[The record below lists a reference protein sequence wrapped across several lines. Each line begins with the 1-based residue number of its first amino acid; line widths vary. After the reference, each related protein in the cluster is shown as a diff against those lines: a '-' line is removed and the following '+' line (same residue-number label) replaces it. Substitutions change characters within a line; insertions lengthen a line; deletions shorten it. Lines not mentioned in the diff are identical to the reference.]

1 MDYKVIKEKYN
12 KPQMSDETAKK
23 IQQLEIAYKIFIA
36 GTFVVGAITVI
47 DIFTPDPL
55 FLLDE
60 AALAAITGF
69 LKTAASFA
77 KKKIALLV
85 ETDNAKISSQDV
97 ELLSKDVTN
106 VAKNI
111 KRSRS
116 NKK

>member
-1 MDYKVIKEKYN
+1 MDYKAIKDKYN
-12 KPQMSDETAKK
+12 KPQMSEETAKK
-23 IQQLEIAYKIFIA
+23 IYQLEIAHKLFIA
-36 GTFVVGAITVI
+36 GTFVVGAITIV

-55 FLLDE
+55 FMLDE

-69 LKTAASFA
+69 LKSASSFA

-85 ETDNAKISSQDV
+85 ETDNAEISSKEV
-97 ELLSKDVTN
+97 EEISKDVTN

-111 KRSRS
+111 KRSRT